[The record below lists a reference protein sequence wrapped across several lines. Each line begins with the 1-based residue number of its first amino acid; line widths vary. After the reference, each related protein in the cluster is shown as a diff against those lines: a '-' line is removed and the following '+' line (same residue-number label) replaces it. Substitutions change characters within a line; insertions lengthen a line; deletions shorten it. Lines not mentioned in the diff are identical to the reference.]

1 MTSSVDDG
9 FFKTDKMKVSELL
22 KASLEMLDVFFLSF
36 LMLALSWKALT
47 KCFRLLMLINV
58 TTKDKG

>member
-1 MTSSVDDG
+1 
-9 FFKTDKMKVSELL
+9 MKVSELM
-22 KASLEMLDVFFLSF
+22 KACLEMLDVFLLLL

-47 KCFRLLMLINV
+47 KCFRLLVLIHV